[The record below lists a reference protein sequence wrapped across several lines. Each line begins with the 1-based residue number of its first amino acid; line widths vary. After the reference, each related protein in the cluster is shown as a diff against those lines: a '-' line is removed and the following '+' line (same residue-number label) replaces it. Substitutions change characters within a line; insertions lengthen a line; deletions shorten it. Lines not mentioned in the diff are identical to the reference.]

1 MTEKNTN
8 KKTKTDSDTDSKA
21 LGHGRQG
28 GVTNCSINEFVRQ
41 NLIKTRDHYC
51 SYIRRDLSPSGA
63 PMKCCPAGTSFA
75 SFSFQPGTQCSLIL
89 YLILSSTSPLP
100 CFLPCFIRLSPWMEA
115 DLHWEPESFAST
127 WICLHP
133 PGPPAPPAP
142 PGPGPPESA
151 FSHLVHLVHMVLRAP
166 TGGY

>member
-1 MTEKNTN
+1 M
-8 KKTKTDSDTDSKA
+8 
-21 LGHGRQG
+21 
-28 GVTNCSINEFVRQ
+28 TNCSINESFPQ

-89 YLILSSTSPLP
+89 YFIPSSISPLP
-100 CFLPCFIRLSPWMEA
+100 SSLFSSMLYEAQPMDGSRSALGAGIICFHLDLPSPTWSNWPTWPRRSA
-115 DLHWEPESFAST
+115 

-133 PGPPAPPAP
+133 TVDIEYWILGN
-142 PGPGPPESA
+142 
-151 FSHLVHLVHMVLRAP
+151 
-166 TGGY
+166 

>member
-28 GVTNCSINEFVRQ
+28 GMTNCSINESFLQ

-75 SFSFQPGTQCSLIL
+75 SFFFQPGTQCSLIL
-89 YLILSSTSPLP
+89 YFIPSSISPLP
-100 CFLPCFIRLSPWMEA
+100 SSLFSSMLYEA
-115 DLHWEPESFAST
+115 QPMDGSRSALGAGIICTNINLENKVFFSIKKKSFAKIFGLDITS
-127 WICLHP
+127 I
-133 PGPPAPPAP
+133 
-142 PGPGPPESA
+142 
-151 FSHLVHLVHMVLRAP
+151 
-166 TGGY
+166 